1 MSPRSRESRR
11 EAARAR
17 ERASAGRRLIP
28 LLAAAVV
35 VIAAVAA
42 LALSGTTAPIPGST
56 VPPSSAASGDAP
68 SASAPDGAVG
78 TPVITGAALPAFA
91 SPVDDP
97 AVGQPAP
104 IVEGTSFDGSPTA
117 IADDGRAK
125 VVIFLAHWCSHCQA
139 EVPLLQAWVSSGGV
153 PDGVDLVSVVTAI
166 DPDRPNHPPAAWLE
180 REGWTVPVIADP
192 ENTVAAA
199 YGLAAFP
206 FWTFIGADGTVQA
219 RAAGELDI
227 QQLSTVIAGLAGS

>member
-1 MSPRSRESRR
+1 MSSRSRESRR
-11 EAARAR
+11 ESARAR
-17 ERASAGRRLIP
+17 ERSSTGRRLVP
-28 LLAAAVV
+28 LLAAAIV

-42 LALSGTTAPIPGST
+42 LALSGTPAATPGST
-56 VPPSSAASGDAP
+56 VPPSSAASGADP
-68 SASAPDGAVG
+68 SASAPDGGVG
-78 TPVITGAALPAFA
+78 APVISGAALPTFE

-97 AVGQPAP
+97 AIGQPAP
-104 IVEGTSFDGSPTA
+104 IVEGASFDGSPTG
-117 IADDGRAK
+117 IAADGRAK

-180 REGWTVPVIADP
+180 REGWTSPVIVDP

-199 YGLAAFP
+199 YGLSAFP
-206 FWTFIGADGTVQA
+206 FWTFIAADGTVHA
-219 RAAGELDI
+219 RAAGQLDI
-227 QQLSTVIAGLAGS
+227 QRLSTVVAGLAGS